1 MLKPKR
7 KIARDEIKN
16 DTFVETIFEVRSYIK
31 DNTKLLSRAGGG
43 FIVLLVLIVFLGQS
57 SKNNKREGQF
67 LLTQSTVYLDNG
79 DSQNAKIVLQ
89 ELNDEY
95 GNTESGRLGGYH
107 LAQLYMKNNDKESAL
122 PLLLE
127 YSKKG
132 RNSFLLTSANE
143 AISSIYLEFND
154 IKNAIKYQA
163 ASVENSI
170 SKKTAALS
178 KLKLIELYIK
188 DESLERSIKLLDEI
202 KYENT
207 DDPDVM
213 QKIDYVSGLLMHN

>member
-16 DTFVETIFEVRSYIK
+16 DTFVETIFEVRSYVK
-31 DNTKLLSRAGGG
+31 DNTKLLSRVGGG
-43 FIVLLVLIVFLGQS
+43 FIVLLILIVFLGQS

-79 DSQNAKIVLQ
+79 DSQNAKILLQ
-89 ELNDEY
+89 ELTDEY

-107 LAQLYMKNNDKESAL
+107 LAQLYMKNNNKESAL

>member
-79 DSQNAKIVLQ
+79 DSQNAKILLQ
-89 ELNDEY
+89 ELTDEY

>member
-57 SKNNKREGQF
+57 SKNNKRDGQF

>member
-188 DESLERSIKLLDEI
+188 DESLEKSIKLLDEI

>member
-16 DTFVETIFEVRSYIK
+16 DTFVETIFEFRSYVK
-31 DNTKLLSRAGGG
+31 DNTKLLSRVGGG
-43 FIVLLVLIVFLGQS
+43 FIVLLVLIAFLGQS

-163 ASVENSI
+163 ASVEYSI